1 MNPEYFDIE
10 NLKIF
15 GMWPHQNFIS
25 RGIVPYIKRIRKDKV
40 YVAVIGDLKG
50 ESIVDMLETT
60 GDKIEKVYV
69 INKYESDDADLIKAV
84 FAKNTKNLKGKLVM
98 KNDIESLKSKESLPD
113 VVCVNDMTCTV
124 ENLML
129 SYDITPSGGIFC
141 GNGHETVTV
150 KTALTE
156 FRRQSK
162 IGTPIQVSNRA
173 IWFWTMR

>member
-69 INKYESDDADLIKAV
+69 INNIMGICKLHFCMPTIKA
-84 FAKNTKNLKGKLVM
+84 
-98 KNDIESLKSKESLPD
+98 
-113 VVCVNDMTCTV
+113 C
-124 ENLML
+124 
-129 SYDITPSGGIFC
+129 
-141 GNGHETVTV
+141 
-150 KTALTE
+150 
-156 FRRQSK
+156 FRE
-162 IGTPIQVSNRA
+162 
-173 IWFWTMR
+173 WFSVP